1 MTSLGSE
8 ETTNYDHSS
17 VAYTKLYLWHF
28 WATVVVWSVD
38 VWATRRVGYHKR
50 KYEQELVCALR
61 RVNTRGQM

>member
-38 VWATRRVGYHKR
+38 VWATRRVGYLKR
-50 KYEQELVCALR
+50 KYEQE
-61 RVNTRGQM
+61 Q